1 MACLHLLVAAIRNL
15 GPNLL
20 MEYRGVRFAIRMG
33 IARGHWQ
40 VAVYLPDK
48 ESPKETTV
56 VGTRRDAEIAA
67 SSNIDAWLKTRLRQH
82 PASGP

>member
-48 ESPKETTV
+48 ESPCV
-56 VGTRRDAEIAA
+56 VYRLADFEFVIAH
-67 SSNIDAWLKTRLRQH
+67 SVPH
-82 PASGP
+82 PVRTPPKQADQ